1 MISAHH
7 RKMLLPMLLM
17 LLALAG
23 MSLSAVGEAS
33 SHGLAE
39 LAGEMAGGDHDHGHD
54 HSQGHDEIDGKSD
67 GHAHHDSSNHS
78 HESLDHP
85 TIRPVSGP
93 RMSVRQLPIL
103 AGESPRRFRYRL
115 ERPPK
120 AS

>member
-1 MISAHH
+1 MISAFHH
-7 RKMLLPMLLM
+7 KLLLPMLVV
-17 LLALAG
+17 LLALSG
-23 MSLSAVGEAS
+23 MSLSVVGEAS

-39 LAGEMAGGDHDHGHD
+39 LVGEMSGGHNDHT
-54 HSQGHDEIDGKSD
+54 HSHDEPDEKSD
-67 GHAHHDSSNHS
+67 EHVHHDSSNHS

-93 RMSVRQLPIL
+93 LMSVRQLPLL

-120 AS
+120 AY

>member
-7 RKMLLPMLLM
+7 RQMLLPLLLM
-17 LLALAG
+17 LLALTG

-39 LAGEMAGGDHDHGHD
+39 LAGKISGGDHDHGHD
-54 HSQGHDEIDGKSD
+54 ELDEKPD
-67 GHAHHDSSNHS
+67 GHAHHDSGNHS

-85 TIRPVSGP
+85 TIRPVTGP
-93 RMSVRQLPIL
+93 RMSARPLPIL

-120 AS
+120 PS